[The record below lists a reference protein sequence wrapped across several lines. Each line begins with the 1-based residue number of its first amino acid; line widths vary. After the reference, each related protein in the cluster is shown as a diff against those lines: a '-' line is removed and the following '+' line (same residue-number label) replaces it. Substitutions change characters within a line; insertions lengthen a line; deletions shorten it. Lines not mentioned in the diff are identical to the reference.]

1 MTWAL
6 TQQVVTDPSARHV
19 LLCLANYADKD
30 GKAAFPSATSLSDDT
45 GLAVRTVR
53 YKLEQLQQA
62 GVIRPGNQAIAAA
75 YIDRGDRRPVVYD
88 LSMERGA
95 ADAPRPQ
102 RRANRAPRNA
112 ERGANDDSTGCNS
125 QQNGVQ
131 MTTERGA
138 PVAPNPSLNHQGSV
152 NDPRE
157 ERAPFALDLEWQPD
171 PKRLKAV
178 AFAAGVSV
186 EACHEALGLFVTHRE
201 AEGLAKTSAEWHAD
215 LVKWAKRDQAHGAGK
230 VSQLRPSSSAP
241 TDDDFAGTG
250 WLRGQS

>member
-1 MTWAL
+1 MAWAL
-6 TQQVVTDPSARHV
+6 AQRLVTDPSARHV

-53 YKLEQLQQA
+53 YKLEQLQEA

-95 ADAPRPQ
+95 ADAPRPK
-102 RRANRAPRNA
+102 RRATGAPRNA
-112 ERGANDDSTGCNS
+112 ERGANDDATGCNS
-125 QQNGVQ
+125 RPNGVQ

-152 NDPRE
+152 NERE
-157 ERAPFALDLEWQPD
+157 ARAPFALDFEWQPD

-178 AFAAGVSV
+178 AFTAGVSV
-186 EACHEALGLFVTHRE
+186 DSCLAARGTFVVHHEAK
-201 AEGLAKTSAEWHAD
+201 GLAMTSAEWHAE
-215 LVKWAKRDQAHGAGK
+215 LVKWAKRDAQYAAASSTPPRVETAPAGPR
-230 VSQLRPSSSAP
+230 VV
-241 TDDDFAGTG
+241 TV
-250 WLRGQS
+250 

>member
-6 TQQVVTDPSARHV
+6 TQRFVTDPSARHV

-30 GKAAFPSATSLSDDT
+30 GVGAFPSAASLSDDT

-53 YKLEQLQQA
+53 YKLEQLKEA
-62 GVIRPGNQAIAAA
+62 GVIRLGNQAIAAA

-88 LSMERGA
+88 LAMERGA
-95 ADAPRPQ
+95 ADALRLQ
-102 RRANRAPRNA
+102 RCANRAPRNA
-112 ERGANDDSTGCNS
+112 
-125 QQNGVQ
+125 
-131 MTTERGA
+131 ERGA

-186 EACHEALGLFVTHRE
+186 EACVEVPVQIPCRTER
-201 AEGLAKTSAEWHAD
+201 
-215 LVKWAKRDQAHGAGK
+215 V
-230 VSQLRPSSSAP
+230 LRPV
-241 TDDDFAGTG
+241 FAVDVLPIGASIDEQMRADRRQRQG
-250 WLRGQS
+250 YEARLEAVVEACR